1 MYKKVRIYIVD
12 TIKTTY
18 KVVAPS
24 GVFIRSTPQ
33 QEDDNVVRL
42 AECDERLTVIDV
54 GDEWVKTNEGYV
66 MNEPYIIEPDS
77 SIPKIKKGES
87 E

>member
-1 MYKKVRIYIVD
+1 MD

-18 KVVAPS
+18 KVVAPF

-33 QEDDNVVRL
+33 QEDDNIVRL
-42 AECDERLTVIDV
+42 AECDERLTVIYV
-54 GDEWVKTNEGYV
+54 GDQWVKTNEGYV
-66 MNEPYIIEPDS
+66 MNELYIIEPDS
-77 SIPKIKKGES
+77 SILKNKKGEA